1 MESIGDIKA
10 KIAATE
16 DTLLPKI
23 IEIYSGDDRSG
34 VVKLVEA
41 ARKRYDKYR
50 AEKQRIYELMRLE
63 EVLLP
68 VLLLPARLYFPRT
81 VRSYILTIP
90 RNCPKK

>member
-16 DTLLPKI
+16 DTLLPEI

-41 ARKRYDKYR
+41 ARKRYD
-50 AEKQRIYELMRLE
+50 
-63 EVLLP
+63 
-68 VLLLPARLYFPRT
+68 
-81 VRSYILTIP
+81 
-90 RNCPKK
+90 